1 MLQVHVL
8 ACFFQPYE
16 NVAIVSNHKGLLFSA
31 DKILKG
37 LSHEFGIGEKW
48 YNFLD
53 EIGETEEKNVSFI
66 LSKSFI

>member
-8 ACFFQPYE
+8 ACFFQPYK
-16 NVAIVSNHKGLLFSA
+16 NVAIVSNLKGLLFIA

-48 YNFLD
+48 YNF
-53 EIGETEEKNVSFI
+53 IEEVRRTRRK
-66 LSKSFI
+66 